1 MSTFTISGNAGAAN
15 TTISWTG
22 TSSGSTTADGG
33 GNYSITELAN
43 GSYTIT
49 PTLTGYTFSP
59 TSHSETISNAN
70 IRDVNFTTT
79 SSEWS
84 PVDDRNY
91 GSFPL
96 TPVVVQGS
104 EIYALDPNSDNSVL
118 PPVDSRKVK
127 PKDDRVSEIIP
138 ENSRNNPNPNA

>member
-59 TSHSETISNAN
+59 TSHSETISNAD

-96 TPVVVQGS
+96 TPVDCAR
-104 EIYALDPNSDNSVL
+104 I
-118 PPVDSRKVK
+118 
-127 PKDDRVSEIIP
+127 RVFMLWIP
-138 ENSRNNPNPNA
+138 TVITASCRPRIVA